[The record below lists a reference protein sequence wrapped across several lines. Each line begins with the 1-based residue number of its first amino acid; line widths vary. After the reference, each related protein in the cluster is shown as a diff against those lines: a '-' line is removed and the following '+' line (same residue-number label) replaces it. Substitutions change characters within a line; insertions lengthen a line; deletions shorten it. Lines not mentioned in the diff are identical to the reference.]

1 MQKLEGGYAGLEPDL
16 TDFYDCTL
24 LTSKVGL
31 IKISPFLGSFRIQW
45 AAYATED
52 LDAEKVRWFMTWVL
66 PALVGENL
74 SIFSWVVTRA
84 SFTNLEIL
92 NLFSSLLF
100 SFFQAVNVS
109 SLFLSPLELTLSLSL
124 SHDIWLQ
131 PSAFFSLSLF
141 YGSTLLWAELIFQK
155 TDGGNRVLS
164 K

>member
-1 MQKLEGGYAGLEPDL
+1 
-16 TDFYDCTL
+16 
-24 LTSKVGL
+24 
-31 IKISPFLGSFRIQW
+31 
-45 AAYATED
+45 
-52 LDAEKVRWFMTWVL
+52 MTWVL

-131 PSAFFSLSLF
+131 PSAFFLSLF
-141 YGSTLLWAELIFQK
+141 FMVPRCCEQNSFFKRQMVATVFSLNKKAKQLLRCKQSCGQQIVSASSVGEVSL
-155 TDGGNRVLS
+155 
-164 K
+164 